1 MVVVDRQ
8 FDQMILEI
16 FFNLNDSMVLWLESD
31 HLKTIYSETKP
42 NKNRAPP
49 KKKIK
54 QQQKLLS

>member
-42 NKNRAPP
+42 NKNRAK